1 MFKGVRF
8 FNVDLSRLN
17 IINVKIMESMFE
29 DVERFNNLIF
39 NDVLKVKSMR
49 KMFKNVFVF
58 N

>member
-8 FNVDLSRLN
+8 FNVDLSCLN
-17 IINVKIMESMFE
+17 IVNVKIMESMFE

-39 NDVLKVKSMR
+39 NDVLKVKSMW